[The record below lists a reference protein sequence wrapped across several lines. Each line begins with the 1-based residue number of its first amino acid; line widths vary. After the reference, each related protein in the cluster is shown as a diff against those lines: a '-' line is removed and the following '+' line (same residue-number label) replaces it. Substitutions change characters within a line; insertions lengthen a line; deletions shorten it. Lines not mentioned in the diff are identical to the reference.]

1 MVQTPC
7 RELKFDP
14 LVGRLTILHAA
25 WHGQKKKKASS
36 VGDPDVQPCL
46 ETTAAYH
53 IFTSHEGCPFM
64 SQIVYWLW
72 LNFSEL

>member
-1 MVQTPC
+1 M
-7 RELKFDP
+7 LLGMAK
-14 LVGRLTILHAA
+14 
-25 WHGQKKKKASS
+25 KKKKASS

-46 ETTAAYH
+46 ETTAAYR